1 MTHDYS
7 HCTFDELREIREA
20 INLELTKRK
29 NQLREERFNA
39 MMKAIREFK
48 EICPYAKV
56 CDYEESIS
64 ITEIADRNMWEFG
77 E

>member
-1 MTHDYS
+1 MEQVYS
-7 HCTFDELREIREA
+7 HYTFDELCEMREA
-20 INLELTKRK
+20 INREFTKRK

-48 EICPYAKV
+48 EVCPYAKV
-56 CDYEESIS
+56 CNYEDYVS
-64 ITEIADRNMWEFG
+64 ITEIADRNMWELG